1 MELTVV
7 AIKREDGL
15 YHFDHPHNDTV
26 EELLMNGTEEAI
38 DEHCYFKTG
47 KYPIEGDEVEIS
59 LFLEEPTDYD
69 TLLVKEVFDEE
80 GTTYTDTTMCC
91 PVWLCPWLQG
101 FFGKVPDVIYI
112 KVHPINKGL
121 ESFVAAT
128 GMRGFLN
135 K

>member
-47 KYPIEGDEVEIS
+47 KYPIEDDGVES
-59 LFLEEPTDYD
+59 GSSQFLKVEP
-69 TLLVKEVFDEE
+69 
-80 GTTYTDTTMCC
+80 
-91 PVWLCPWLQG
+91 
-101 FFGKVPDVIYI
+101 
-112 KVHPINKGL
+112 
-121 ESFVAAT
+121 
-128 GMRGFLN
+128 LN
-135 K
+135 KLS